1 MTIADRSVKSIAIPT
16 LEIPQALASSPG
28 EKTDNLEELAL
39 SICAAL
45 SNYPHY
51 VIVND
56 YPPIKDRTNLVNL
69 CKAILAVSSGL
80 NVSEFCSQNKEKVSF
95 TTVRIDGEESTSRG
109 RVTRYSRTHL
119 ALPPHTDSSYMEF
132 PHELV
137 AFQCIVADNKG
148 GESIM
153 IPVEDILPWID
164 DGMAELLRAPVYPFG
179 DEPYPILS
187 GDKGDEEI
195 RYYRAQIERILEAGA
210 PPLSDEHRAAIETLD
225 AVLQQSDRFSQFHLQ
240 PGQIVFMHNN
250 KVLHGRKGFP
260 QESDRLLYRVR
271 LHVDTF
277 DCADQG
283 KPSESE
289 DFDLD
294 DAKAHVSRAQDLK
307 RKSNFNDALKHYRCA
322 SELEPNNTD
331 ILKSYGK
338 LLIRTGQFGE
348 AAKIFCSALK
358 IAPNDYDSGIAL
370 SSLVNF
376 SGKYEKAQVILKHVA
391 RFHPYVLEDIPDPH
405 KPTILRIRGF
415 DGCEHGI
422 TQKLDGTYQTLL
434 KGGHF
439 SIRDLV
445 DGEKYNWIVLNISE
459 NNINELRDIP
469 KFDLLLNTIAC
480 PDRAGVSV
488 MTAAKFVDRYPTIP
502 LINDPRRIL
511 ETTREENALRFNNI
525 PGVSFPKT
533 KKVSLNG
540 TSLDG
545 IIKEILDLGFVFPF
559 IVRETGSQ
567 TGISVAKVN
576 NSQELREYF
585 QEFPEIKD
593 YYIIQFQDCRNQQN
607 VFNKTRVFFI
617 DGNFYP
623 VANLFDNE
631 WNIHSGDRYSLM
643 DKTPWTQEKEKSFLN
658 DPVSYLGTK
667 NFEKLYQI
675 RDLIGLDF
683 FGIDFTILQDGTLF
697 IFELNAAMRHNFDHA
712 KNFPYTEPHLKRI
725 SKAFDAMLQRRL
737 ISNLSSG

>member
-1 MTIADRSVKSIAIPT
+1 MKIADRGVKPIAIPT
-16 LEIPQALASSPG
+16 LEIPQALAGSPG
-28 EKTDNLEELAL
+28 GKTDNLEELAL

-56 YPPIKDRTNLVNL
+56 YPPIEDRTNLVNL
-69 CKAILAVSSGL
+69 CKAILAVSSGH
-80 NVSEFCSQNKEKVSF
+80 NVSEFYSQNKEKVSF
-95 TTVRIDGEESTSRG
+95 TKVRIDRENDTSRG

-119 ALPPHTDSSYMEF
+119 PLPPHTDSSYMEF

-164 DGMAELLRAPVYPFG
+164 DQVAELLRAPVYPFG

-187 GDKGDEEI
+187 GEKGDEEI

-250 KVLHGRKGFP
+250 KVLHGRKGFS

-289 DFDLD
+289 NFHLD
-294 DAKAHVSRAQDLK
+294 DANAHMSRAKELK
-307 RKSNFNDALKHYRCA
+307 RKGNFNDALKHYRYA

-331 ILKSYGK
+331 ILKSYGN

-348 AAKIFCSALK
+348 AAKTFCSALK

-391 RFHPYVLEDIPDPH
+391 RCHPYVLEDIPDLH

-422 TQKLDGTYQTLL
+422 TQKLDGTYTTLL

-488 MTAAKFVDRYPTIP
+488 LTAAKFVDRYPTIP
-502 LINDPRRIL
+502 LINDPRRVL
-511 ETTREENALRFNNI
+511 ETTREENALRLNKI

-533 KKVSLNG
+533 KRVSLDG
-540 TSLDG
+540 TSLDA
-545 IIKEILDLGFVFPF
+545 IVKEILDWGFVFPF
-559 IVRETGSQ
+559 IVREAGSQ

-576 NSQELREYF
+576 SSEELQEYF

-593 YYIIQFQDCRNQQN
+593 YYIIQFQDCRNKQN

-623 VANLFDNE
+623 VANLFDDE
-631 WNIHSGDRYSLM
+631 WNIHSGDRYSIM

-658 DPVSYLGTK
+658 DPISYLGTE
-667 NFEKLYQI
+667 NFEKLCQI

-725 SKAFDAMLQRRL
+725 SDAFDAMLQRRL
-737 ISNLSSG
+737 ISNKA